1 MLLTTSPRTT
11 IAKHSTGWQVM
22 RMITDRGGKNRKEVP
37 AEWGKHRLLT
47 AAEAFTLLE
56 QRVRAIRSVMALR
69 ETRP

>member
-22 RMITDRGGKNRKEVP
+22 RVLHDRGGKNRVEHP
-37 AEWGKHRLLT
+37 TEWGKHRLTT
-47 AAEAFTLLE
+47 AAEAIRILE
-56 QRVRAIRSVMALR
+56 NRVRIIAKVMNLR

>member
-11 IAKHSTGWQVM
+11 LAKHSTGWKAM
-22 RMITDRGGKNRKEVP
+22 RLVTDRSGKNRVEPP

-47 AAEAFTLLE
+47 PEEAFTVLE
-56 QRVRAIRSVMALR
+56 RRVRIARGLMNLR